1 MSTHRSA
8 ASAELSPSSSPGDG
22 VAVQEPPHGAKEPGA
37 RRRRRGVHLAS
48 PDDLPIPAEVS
59 GLATVPPRREGWP
72 KVSFVIPGLNEAA
85 SLPELASR
93 ITKAM
98 EGLDSYEI
106 IFIDDGST
114 DDSWAVIAH
123 LAAEDRRIKG
133 ARLRRNFGKAM
144 ALKAGF
150 RRARGDVIITMDAD
164 LQDDP
169 ADIAAFLQK
178 IEEGFD
184 VVVGW
189 KVKRLDPANRLVL
202 SRIFNSVVRFS
213 TGVKLHDMNCGFKAY
228 RREVVQSV
236 PIYGDLFRFFPAMAA
251 AEGFRITE
259 VPVTHHARAYGKSRY
274 GLERI
279 LRGFLDLFS
288 VVFLTRYQRKPM
300 HFFGL
305 LGVILG
311 VLGFGTG
318 SYLTV
323 TWFMGRKIGDRPLL
337 LLSVLL
343 VLVGLQFFSVGLIG
357 EYLTYQRQKR
367 KSADHSAVREHT
379 R

>member
-1 MSTHRSA
+1 MSNPRSVA
-8 ASAELSPSSSPGDG
+8 GAEHPPIPLASDGPALDERPPRPG
-22 VAVQEPPHGAKEPGA
+22 E
-37 RRRRRGVHLAS
+37 RRPRRGVRLATGADQ
-48 PDDLPIPAEVS
+48 PVPAEVS
-59 GLATVPPRREGWP
+59 GLSAAPSKGHHWP
-72 KVSFVIPGLNEAA
+72 KVSFVIPGLNEGE
-85 SLPELASR
+85 SLPELAAR

-98 EGLDSYEI
+98 EGRESYEI
-106 IFIDDGST
+106 IFVDDGST
-114 DDSWAVIAH
+114 DDSWSVIQSMAR
-123 LAAEDRRIKG
+123 EDRHIKG

-150 RRARGDVIITMDAD
+150 RRAQGDVIMTLDAD

-169 ADIAAFLQK
+169 ADIPAFLRK

-202 SRIFNSVVRFS
+202 SRIFNGVVRWS

-251 AEGFRITE
+251 AEGFQIAE
-259 VPVTHHARAYGKSRY
+259 VPVTHHARVFGKSRY

-311 VLGFGTG
+311 VLGFLAG

-323 TWFMGRKIGDRPLL
+323 GWFRGQKIGDRPLL

-343 VLVGLQFFSVGLIG
+343 VLVGLQLFSVGLIG
-357 EYLTYQRQKR
+357 EFLTYQRQKR